1 MKRYYKGRLMKD
13 YKPKFK
19 VYTVES
25 FLRRLNTSRV
35 PLTVRGNEAFDA
47 DGDRRIKLITNT
59 KQKKHGD
66 NTTNN

>member
-1 MKRYYKGRLMKD
+1 MRYYKGKLMKD
-13 YKPKFK
+13 FKPKYK
-19 VYTVES
+19 VTTVEG
-25 FLRRLNTSRV
+25 FLSRMKALRV

-59 KQKKHGD
+59 KQKKDGD

>member
-1 MKRYYKGRLMKD
+1 MRYYKGKPMKD

-19 VYTVES
+19 VYTVEA

-59 KQKKHGD
+59 KQKKDGSS
-66 NTTNN
+66 TNKSV